1 MRVDETISLVVR
13 KMRTVRL
20 RGIRMTRFLA
30 IASIAFTLSASVTA
44 ADAGSQN
51 RHHARMAYR
60 HVVTAPQV
68 GPIWS
73 GPNQC
78 WTDEGYGRYAPCNG
92 LR

>member
-1 MRVDETISLVVR
+1 
-13 KMRTVRL
+13 
-20 RGIRMTRFLA
+20 MTRLLA
-30 IASIAFTLSASVTA
+30 IASIAVSLAASVTA
-44 ADAGSQN
+44 ADAGN
-51 RHHARMAYR
+51 RHRQHARMAYS

-92 LR
+92 RR